1 MKQYYNMKVIE
12 MYVAYNSKSE
22 AKKCGCRWDDNMKC
36 WYVSLEKYNNDKN
49 LYNPFRRLA
58 LADTNDVTNDTLK
71 DLGCTWLSDYKKW
84 GVDKTT
90 YEKNKLQFDLCH
102 VKVLTEITRV
112 YNYVLPPV
120 KSEEDQLAELMAL
133 MAYDGDSD
141 EI

>member
-1 MKQYYNMKVIE
+1 MIKERTKAIE
-12 MYVAYNSKSE
+12 ENCMY
-22 AKKCGCRWDDNMKC
+22 
-36 WYVSLEKYNNDKN
+36 